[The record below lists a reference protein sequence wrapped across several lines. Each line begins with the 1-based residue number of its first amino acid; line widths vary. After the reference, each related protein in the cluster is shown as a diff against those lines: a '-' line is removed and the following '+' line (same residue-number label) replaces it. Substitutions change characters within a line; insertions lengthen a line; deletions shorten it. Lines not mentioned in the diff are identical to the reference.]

1 VTEVVLRD
9 ELLAPGP
16 DDADWGD
23 VVRRARRVRRRRL
36 LATGLAVA
44 TIVSLGIGAAYGF
57 GHPIVD
63 FGSAPKGPRTVV
75 NDFGSLEVGAPEGM
89 APGVLP
95 DEARRI
101 TTVTIED
108 KKHVLW
114 VAPTK
119 RGGFC
124 DQWSDFFGGCR
135 ADRHERFAERID
147 VTYGGSGPDFLG
159 GSFFQSATA
168 RLEVAYADG
177 TRDDIPFVWVTAP
190 IDAGFYLFRVPDAHR
205 VDGHRPTEMRL
216 YDAGGR
222 LLRSQ
227 PLEHLSLDVLNLNAH
242 RLPGYPL
249 LSVPR
254 EAIWEQRRQLFDL
267 RADDGDRIGLWVA
280 PSRSG
285 GTCMWTNQGLGC
297 TRAGEQSKEPTIGL
311 GFSGAATH
319 VTLCCTVG
327 QGVVR
332 VEARFEDGDRIDLP
346 PPKEGYLVW
355 PIPAR
360 HYPLGHRLDELVAFD
375 SSDRQIATRQLKT
388 NTAGLYPCAKPKQ
401 LGYGVSMCP

>member
-1 VTEVVLRD
+1 VTETLLWEDVLV
-9 ELLAPGP
+9 PGP
-16 DDADWGD
+16 DDPDWND
-23 VVRRARRVRRRRL
+23 VVRRAARTRRRRF
-36 LATGLAVA
+36 AVTALAVA
-44 TIVSLGIGAAYGF
+44 AISCLGIAAAYALD
-57 GHPIVD
+57 HPIVD
-63 FGSAPKGPRTVV
+63 FSSAPKGPTKVV
-75 NDFGSLEVGAPEGM
+75 NDFGSLEVGAPDGM

-95 DEARRI
+95 HEARRI
-101 TTVTIED
+101 TTVTIDGKE
-108 KKHVLW
+108 HVLW

-119 RGGFC
+119 KGGFC
-124 DQWSDFFGGCR
+124 EQWSDLTGGCR
-135 ADRHERFAERID
+135 ADRHDRFAERID
-147 VTYGGSGPDFLG
+147 VTYGGTGPDFLS
-159 GSFFQSATA
+159 GSFFENAA
-168 RLEVAYADG
+168 DKLELAYADG
-177 TRDDIPFVWVTAP
+177 TTDEIPFVWVTAP

-205 VDGHRPTEMRL
+205 VDEHRPTEMRL
-216 YDAGGR
+216 YDAGGK

-227 PLEHLSLDVLNLNAH
+227 RLEHLSPYVLSLNTH

-285 GTCMWTNQGLGC
+285 GTCMWTNQAFGC
-297 TRAGEQSKEPTIGL
+297 TRAGEESKEPTIGL
-311 GFSGAATH
+311 GFSGATTH

-327 QGVVR
+327 QDVAR

-355 PIPAR
+355 PVPAR
-360 HYPLGHRLDELVAFD
+360 HYPLGQRLEELVAFD
-375 SSDRQIATRQLKT
+375 SSGHELATQQFET
-388 NTAGLYPCAKPKQ
+388 NAKGLYPCSKPKQ